1 MQANWDPATFPL
13 GEVAPT
19 PIAPTATP
27 IEVDPTEQTEVNE
40 QVSIPEINLAQLW
53 WDETGMEIVRTTGS
67 CVQYGTLAF
76 AVICIVIGA
85 VEALVGR

>member
-1 MQANWDPATFPL
+1 LHAHWDPATFPL
-13 GEVAPT
+13 GEVTST
-19 PIAPTATP
+19 PIAPSATP
-27 IEVDPTEQTEVNE
+27 VEVDPADQTEVNE
-40 QVSIPEINLAQLW
+40 QVSIAEINFAQLW

-85 VEALVGR
+85 VEALAGR